1 MTDPN
6 TNSRPE
12 PQKTPADPRT
22 AYKPITLEDVQPKE
36 DAFFNEL
43 DTPFA
48 KGAGAML
55 FAVIYF
61 LGRNSYFMSPLLIVI
76 LLACVLYRMSPRER
90 AIAGIPA
97 TIAAIRLGTGL
108 ADEFTL
114 NRVSTH
120 PNLLQMQAPGVT
132 WVPLFLA
139 ACLFYSPWKFSR
151 TSRAVFWQSLVY
163 LMAGLLP
170 TGGLFVVSTIITFG
184 LFFVITF
191 TLILDLS
198 SSAVTEN
205 LVMPRPLEGVPVHG

>member
-1 MTDPN
+1 MNDPN

-12 PQKTPADPRT
+12 PSKPPTNPRI
-22 AYKPITLEDVQPKE
+22 AYKPLTLEDLRQNE
-36 DAFFNEL
+36 DGFFKDLN
-43 DTPFA
+43 TPFA
-48 KGAGAML
+48 KGAAAIL

-76 LLACVLYRMSPRER
+76 LLACVLYRMNARER

-97 TIAAIRLGTGL
+97 TIAAIRLGMGL
-108 ADEFTL
+108 ADDFTL
-114 NRVSTH
+114 NRVSNH
-120 PNLLQMQAPGVT
+120 PNLLPMQAPGVT

-139 ACLFYSPWKFSR
+139 ACLFYSPWKLSR

-170 TGGLFVVSTIITFG
+170 TGGSFVVSTVITFG
-184 LFFVITF
+184 LFFVITL

-198 SSAVTEN
+198 SSTFTEN
-205 LVMPRPLEGVPVHG
+205 LPIARPLEGLPIHG

>member
-1 MTDPN
+1 MTEPN
-6 TNSRPE
+6 ANSRPE
-12 PQKTPADPRT
+12 PQKPPADPRA
-22 AYKPITLEDVQPKE
+22 AYKPITLADLQQKE
-36 DAFFNEL
+36 EVFFKDL

-48 KGAGAML
+48 KGAAAML
-55 FAVIYF
+55 FAAIYF

-76 LLACVLYRMSPRER
+76 LLACVLYRMDPRER
-90 AIAGIPA
+90 AIAGIPV
-97 TIAAIRLGTGL
+97 TIAAIRLGMGL
-108 ADEFTL
+108 ADDFTL

-132 WVPLFLA
+132 WVPLFLG

-170 TGGLFVVSTIITFG
+170 TAGLFVVSTIITFG
-184 LFFVITF
+184 LFFVITV

-198 SSAVTEN
+198 SSAFTEN
-205 LVMPRPLEGVPVHG
+205 LTMARPLEGLPVHS